1 MQEFGF
7 LKLPDAFTTGSSIM
21 PQKRNPDVVEL
32 ARGRC
37 RELRGYA
44 AMMQELASGL
54 PSNYHRDLQLL
65 KKPLF
70 GAVQSMQGWLDVLI
84 ALVPALQVDVTKA
97 AAACSDDTYGA
108 HQAFVLA
115 QDGMPF
121 RDAYKQVAQQLE
133 NGSFKPDREV
143 LTATHLGGSG
153 NLGLEHIEAEL
164 SAAEHWLVATRERLA
179 AAERYIWNT
188 DIEGKSK

>member
-1 MQEFGF
+1 
-7 LKLPDAFTTGSSIM
+7 TTGSSIM

-44 AMMQELASGL
+44 AMVQELASGL

-70 GAVQSMQGWLDVLI
+70 GAVTSMQSWLDVLI
-84 ALVPALQVDVTKA
+84 ALVPVLQVDAAKA
-97 AAACSDDTYGA
+97 AAACSDDIYAA
-108 HQAFVLA
+108 HQAYVLVE
-115 QDGMPF
+115 QGVPF
-121 RDAYKQVAQQLE
+121 RDAYRQVAQQLQA
-133 NGSFKPDREV
+133 GSFSPDRQA
-143 LTATHLGGSG
+143 LTATHLGGAG

-164 SAAEHWLVATRERLA
+164 SAAEQWLAAMRERLA
-179 AAERYIWNT
+179 AVERHVWNA
-188 DIEGKSK
+188 DIVEGKSK